1 MKAFLSILLL
11 FCFSQISAQTIIIKD
26 KETANPIEFATIV
39 CNVTNI
45 QAITNSSGQAD
56 ISEFKNSEWMEIRI
70 IGYTVK
76 KTTYQELLADN
87 FEISLSPSI
96 FSIDQVVVS
105 ANRWGQAKRD
115 VPVKIT
121 TTRQAQIAF
130 NNPQTAADLLGA
142 TGDVFI
148 QKSQQG
154 GGSPMI
160 RGFATNRLLIVV
172 DGVRMNNAIF
182 RSGNL
187 QNVISLDAFAV
198 EKAEV
203 VFGPSSVIYGSD
215 AIGGVM
221 SFYSLSPK
229 VSTNNKFDVSG
240 NFASRYSSANTEK
253 TGHIDIN
260 LGWEKWASLT
270 SFTYTSYGDVTMG
283 KNGPDE
289 YLRKE
294 YVKRE
299 NGVDTVVKNS
309 NSRIQQPTGYSQI
322 NLMQKIAYVPNN
334 NWNINYGLHYST
346 TSDYDRYD
354 RLIAYKNGL
363 PRSAEWYY
371 GPQVWLMNN
380 VNIEN
385 TASNNLYDKLTVN
398 AAHQLFEESRNDR
411 NFKGNTLKN
420 RVENVQ
426 ALNLNIDFKKSIQE
440 KQTIFYG
447 LEVLFNDIKSTGT
460 NKDITTGVKV
470 DGPSRYPKSEWYSY
484 AAYVTYHTKLGEKLS
499 FQAGTRYN
507 QYVLN
512 ARFDN
517 TFYPFPYSKAN
528 INKGA
533 LTGSA
538 GLIFTPTNSWKLNAN
553 LSTGF
558 RSPNVDD
565 LGKVFDSSPGTVIV
579 PNPDLDAEYAYNA
592 EIGITKTLGDYFE
605 IDINAFYTLLDNAMV
620 KRNDLFNGQDSI
632 MYDGE
637 LSQVQSIQNA
647 AYAKVWGIQADFELM
662 LTKQLMLSSRFNYQK
677 GTEEIDNGTT
687 SPLRHATPW
696 FGVTKL
702 TYMGKKL
709 KMELFAN
716 FSGEVSYANLAEEE
730 RGKPYIYAIDSNG
743 KPYSP
748 SWYTLNFRSQYQIN
762 KTLAISGD
770 VENITNQRYRPYSSG
785 IVAPGLN
792 FIVAVRARF

>member
-1 MKAFLSILLL
+1 MRTFLLSLLL
-11 FCFSQISAQTIIIKD
+11 FCFCQINAQTITIRD
-26 KETANPIEFATIV
+26 KETTNPIELATIV
-39 CNVTNI
+39 SNNPNT

-56 ISEFKNSEWMEIRI
+56 ISEFKNSAWMEIRI

-76 KTTYQELLADN
+76 RTTYQELLADN
-87 FEISLSPSI
+87 FVISLSPSI

-130 NNPQTAADLLGA
+130 NNPQTTADLLGA

-198 EKAEV
+198 EKTEV

-229 VSTNNKFDVSG
+229 VSAKNKFDVSG
-240 NFASRYSSANTEK
+240 NFASRYSSANNEK

-260 LGWEKWASLT
+260 LGWTKWASLT

-346 TSDYDRYD
+346 TSNYDRYD

-385 TASNNLYDKLTVN
+385 TTSNTFYDKLTVN

-411 NFKGNTLKN
+411 SFKGNTLKS

-426 ALNLNIDFKKSIQE
+426 ALNLNLDFKKSIQE

-460 NKDITTGVKV
+460 DKDITTGVKV

-484 AAYVTYHTKLGEKLS
+484 AAYVKYHTKLGEKLG
-499 FQAGTRYN
+499 FQIGTRYN

-538 GLIFTPTNSWKLNAN
+538 GLIYTPTNSWKLNAN
-553 LSTGF
+553 ISTGF

-605 IDINAFYTLLDNAMV
+605 IDVNAFYTLLDKAMV

-637 LSQVQSIQNA
+637 LSKVQSIQNA

-702 TYMGKKL
+702 TYFGTKI
-709 KMELFAN
+709 KMELFTN

-770 VENITNQRYRPYSSG
+770 IENITNQRYRPYSSG

>member
-1 MKAFLSILLL
+1 MRAFLVTLLL
-11 FCFSQISAQTIIIKD
+11 FCFSQINAQTITIRD
-26 KETANPIEFATIV
+26 KETLNPIELATV
-39 CNVTNI
+39 LSNNQNAQSVS
-45 QAITNSSGQAD
+45 NSMGLAD
-56 ISEFKNSEWMEIRI
+56 ISEFKNSEWIEISI
-70 IGYTVK
+70 IGYSTQRTSYK
-76 KTTYQELLADN
+76 ELVSNN
-87 FEISLSPSI
+87 FEVLLSPSL
-96 FSIDQVVVS
+96 FSINQVVVS

-160 RGFATNRLLIVV
+160 RGFATNRLLITV

-198 EKAEV
+198 EKTEV

-221 SFYSLSPK
+221 SFYSLAPK
-229 VSTNNKFDVSG
+229 TSTNNKFNVSG
-240 NFASRYSSANTEK
+240 DFASRYSSANNEK

-260 LGWEKWASLT
+260 LGWTKWASLT
-270 SFTYTSYGDVTMG
+270 SFTYTSYGDVMMG

-322 NLMQKIAYVPNN
+322 NLMQKVAYVPNN

-346 TSDYDRYD
+346 TSNYDRYD

-385 TASNNLYDKLTVN
+385 TSGNNLYDKLTIN

-411 NFKGNTLKN
+411 SFKGNTLKS

-426 ALNLNIDFKKSIQE
+426 ALNLNLDFKKSIQE

-447 LEVLFNDIKSTGT
+447 LEVLFNDIKSTGSD
-460 NKDITTGVKV
+460 KDITTGVKV

-484 AAYVTYHTKLGEKLS
+484 AAYVTYHAKLGEKLS
-499 FQAGTRYN
+499 FQMGTRYN

-538 GLIFTPTNSWKLNAN
+538 GLIYTPTNSWKLNAN

-605 IDINAFYTLLDNAMV
+605 IDVNAFYTLLNNAMV

-632 MYDGE
+632 MYDGK

-662 LTKQLMLSSRFNYQK
+662 LTKQIMLSSRFNYQK

-730 RGKPYIYAIDSNG
+730 KDKTHIYAIDSNG

>member
-1 MKAFLSILLL
+1 MRTFLVILIL
-11 FCFSQISAQTIIIKD
+11 FCFSQINAQTITIKD
-26 KETANPIEFATIV
+26 KETSNPIELATITSNNPNTQV
-39 CNVTNI
+39 
-45 QAITNSSGQAD
+45 ITNSSGQAD

-70 IGYTVK
+70 IGYTIK

-87 FEISLSPSI
+87 LEISLNPSI

-105 ANRWGQAKRD
+105 ANRWGQAKKD

-198 EKAEV
+198 EKTEV

-253 TGHIDIN
+253 TGHVDIN
-260 LGWEKWASLT
+260 LGWTKWASLT

-294 YVKRE
+294 FVKRE

-322 NLMQKIAYVPNN
+322 NLMQKIAYVPNH
-334 NWNINYGLHYST
+334 NWNIYYGLHYST
-346 TSDYDRYD
+346 TSNYDRYD

-385 TASNNLYDKLTVN
+385 TTSNTFYDKLTVN

-411 NFKGNTLKN
+411 SFKGNTLKS

-426 ALNLNIDFKKSIQE
+426 ALNLNLDFKKLIQE

-447 LEVLFNDIKSTGT
+447 LEVLFNDIKSTGADK
-460 NKDITTGVKV
+460 NITTGVKV

-484 AAYVTYHTKLGEKLS
+484 AAYVTYHTKLGEKLG
-499 FQAGTRYN
+499 FQIGTRYN

-538 GLIFTPTNSWKLNAN
+538 GLIYAPTNSWKLNAN

-579 PNPDLDAEYAYNA
+579 PNPNLDAEYAYNA

-605 IDINAFYTLLDNAMV
+605 IDVNVFSTLLNNAMV

-702 TYMGKKL
+702 TYTGKKL

-716 FSGEVSYANLAEEE
+716 FSGEVSYTNLAEEE

>member
-1 MKAFLSILLL
+1 MRAFFCILLL
-11 FCFSQISAQTIIIKD
+11 FCFCQINAQTITIKD
-26 KETANPIEFATIV
+26 KETSNPIEFATIIS
-39 CNVTNI
+39 NNPIT

-56 ISEFKNSEWMEIRI
+56 ISEFKNSAWMEIRI
-70 IGYTVK
+70 IGYTLK
-76 KTTYQELLADN
+76 RITYQELLADN

-130 NNPQTAADLLGA
+130 NNPQTAADLLGS

-198 EKAEV
+198 EKTEV

-229 VSTNNKFDVSG
+229 VSTNNKFDVNG

-253 TGHIDIN
+253 TGHVDIN
-260 LGWEKWASLT
+260 LGWTKWASLT
-270 SFTYTSYGDVTMG
+270 SFTYTSYGDVRMG

-322 NLMQKIAYVPNN
+322 NLMQKVAYIPNN

-346 TSDYDRYD
+346 TSNYDRYD

-385 TASNNLYDKLTVN
+385 TASNSLYDKLTVN

-411 NFKGNTLKN
+411 SFKGNTLKS
-420 RVENVQ
+420 RVEKVQ
-426 ALNLNIDFKKSIQE
+426 ALNLNIDFKKSIQK

-447 LEVLFNDIKSTGT
+447 LEFLFNDIKSTGT
-460 NKDITTGVKV
+460 DKDITTGVKV

-484 AAYVTYHTKLGEKLS
+484 ASYVIFHTKLGEKLS
-499 FQAGTRYN
+499 FQMGTRYN
-507 QYVLN
+507 QYALN

-517 TFYPFPYSKAN
+517 TFYPFPYSKAK

-579 PNPDLDAEYAYNA
+579 PNPDVDAEYAYNA
-592 EIGITKTLGDYFE
+592 EIGITKTLGNYFE
-605 IDINAFYTLLDNAMV
+605 IDVNAFYTRLNNAMV

-716 FSGEVSYANLAEEE
+716 FSGEVSYSNLAEEE

-762 KTLAISGD
+762 KTLAFSVD

>member
-1 MKAFLSILLL
+1 MKAFLNILLL

-26 KETANPIEFATIV
+26 KETSNPIEFATIV
-39 CNVTNI
+39 CNITNI
-45 QAITNSSGQAD
+45 QAITNSSGQAN

-198 EKAEV
+198 EKTEV

-229 VSTNNKFDVSG
+229 VSANNKFDVRG

-253 TGHIDIN
+253 TGHVDIN
-260 LGWEKWASLT
+260 LGWTKWASLT

-346 TSDYDRYD
+346 TSNYDRYD

-385 TASNNLYDKLTVN
+385 TVSNTLYDKLTVN

-411 NFKGNTLKN
+411 SFKGNTLKS

-426 ALNLNIDFKKSIQE
+426 ALNLNLDFKKSIQE

-460 NKDITTGVKV
+460 DKDITTGVKV

-484 AAYVTYHTKLGEKLS
+484 AAYVTYHTKLGEKLG
-499 FQAGTRYN
+499 FQIGTRYN

-538 GLIFTPTNSWKLNAN
+538 GLIYTPTNSWKLNAN
-553 LSTGF
+553 ISTGF

-605 IDINAFYTLLDNAMV
+605 IDVNAFYTLLDNAMV

-702 TYMGKKL
+702 TYFGTKI
-709 KMELFAN
+709 KMELFTN

-770 VENITNQRYRPYSSG
+770 IENITNQRYRPYSSG

>member
-1 MKAFLSILLL
+1 MRTFLLSLLL
-11 FCFSQISAQTIIIKD
+11 FCFCQINAQTITIRD
-26 KETANPIEFATIV
+26 KETTNPIELATIV
-39 CNVTNI
+39 SNNPNT

-56 ISEFKNSEWMEIRI
+56 ISEFKNSAWMEIRI

-76 KTTYQELLADN
+76 RTTYQELLADN
-87 FEISLSPSI
+87 FVISLSPSI

-130 NNPQTAADLLGA
+130 NNPQTTADLLGS

-187 QNVISLDAFAV
+187 QNVISLDAFAF
-198 EKAEV
+198 EKTEV

-229 VSTNNKFDVSG
+229 VTTNNKFDVSG
-240 NFASRYSSANTEK
+240 NFASRYSTANTEK

-260 LGWEKWASLT
+260 LGWTKWASLT

-346 TSDYDRYD
+346 TSNYDRYD

-385 TASNNLYDKLTVN
+385 TTSNTFYDKLTVN

-411 NFKGNTLKN
+411 SFKGNTLKS

-426 ALNLNIDFKKSIQE
+426 ALNLNLDFKKSIQE

-447 LEVLFNDIKSTGT
+447 LEVLFNDIKSTGADK
-460 NKDITTGVKV
+460 NITTGVKV

-484 AAYVTYHTKLGEKLS
+484 AAYVTYHTKLGKKLG
-499 FQAGTRYN
+499 FQLGTRYN

-538 GLIFTPTNSWKLNAN
+538 GLIYTPTNSWKLNAN

-605 IDINAFYTLLDNAMV
+605 IDVNAFYTLLDNAMV
-620 KRNDLFNGQDSI
+620 KRNDLFNEQDSI

-702 TYMGKKL
+702 TYTGTKL
-709 KMELFAN
+709 KMELFAH
-716 FSGEVSYANLAEEE
+716 FSGEVSYSNLAEEE

-785 IVAPGLN
+785 IVAPGFN

>member
-1 MKAFLSILLL
+1 MRTFLLSLLL
-11 FCFSQISAQTIIIKD
+11 FCFCQINAQTITIRD
-26 KETANPIEFATIV
+26 KETTNPIELATIV
-39 CNVTNI
+39 SNNPNT

-56 ISEFKNSEWMEIRI
+56 ISEFKNSAWMEIRI

-76 KTTYQELLADN
+76 RTTYQELLADN
-87 FEISLSPSI
+87 FVISLSPSI

-130 NNPQTAADLLGA
+130 NNPQTTADLLGA

-198 EKAEV
+198 EKTEV

-229 VSTNNKFDVSG
+229 TSTNNMFDVSG

-253 TGHIDIN
+253 TGHVDIN
-260 LGWEKWASLT
+260 LGWTKWASLT

-322 NLMQKIAYVPNN
+322 NLMQKIAYIPNN
-334 NWNINYGLHYST
+334 KWNINYGLHYST
-346 TSDYDRYD
+346 TSNYDRYD

-385 TASNNLYDKLTVN
+385 TASNSLYDKLTVN

-411 NFKGNTLKN
+411 SFKGNTLKS

-426 ALNLNIDFKKSIQE
+426 AFNLNLDFKKSIQE

-447 LEVLFNDIKSTGT
+447 LEVLFNDIESTGT
-460 NKDITTGVKV
+460 DKDITTGVKV

-499 FQAGTRYN
+499 FQMGTRYN

-605 IDINAFYTLLDNAMV
+605 IDINAFYTLLNNAMV

-792 FIVAVRARF
+792 FIVAVRAKF

>member
-1 MKAFLSILLL
+1 MRTFFIISFL
-11 FCFSQISAQTIIIKD
+11 FCFCQINAQTITISD
-26 KETANPIEFATIV
+26 KETTNPIEFATIV
-39 CNVTNI
+39 CNNPNT
-45 QAITNSSGQAD
+45 QTITNSSGQAD
-56 ISEFKNSEWMEIRI
+56 ISEFKNSEWIEIRI

-76 KTTYQELLADN
+76 RTTYQELLADN
-87 FEISLSPSI
+87 FEISLNPSI

-130 NNPQTAADLLGA
+130 NNPQTTADLLGA

-198 EKAEV
+198 EKTEV

-229 VSTNNKFDVSG
+229 VSANNKFDVSG
-240 NFASRYSSANTEK
+240 NFASRYSSANNEK
-253 TGHIDIN
+253 TGHVYIN
-260 LGWEKWASLT
+260 LGWTKWASLT
-270 SFTYTSYGDVTMG
+270 SFTYTSFGDVTMG

-322 NLMQKIAYVPNN
+322 NIMQKIAYVPNN

-346 TSDYDRYD
+346 TSNYDRYD

-385 TASNNLYDKLTVN
+385 TASNTLYDKLTVN
-398 AAHQLFEESRNDR
+398 ATHQLFEESRNDR
-411 NFKGNTLKN
+411 SFKKNTLKS

-426 ALNLNIDFKKSIQE
+426 ALNLNLDFKKSIQK

-460 NKDITTGVKV
+460 DKDITTDLEV

-484 AAYVTYHTKLGEKLS
+484 AAYVTFHTKLGEKLS
-499 FQAGTRYN
+499 FQIGTRYN

-538 GLIFTPTNSWKLNAN
+538 GLIYTPTNSWKLNAN

-579 PNPDLDAEYAYNA
+579 PNPDLDAEHAYNA
-592 EIGITKTLGDYFE
+592 EIGVTKTLGDYFE
-605 IDINAFYTLLDNAMV
+605 IDVNAFYTLLNNAMV

-647 AYAKVWGIQADFELM
+647 AYAKVWGVQADFELM
-662 LTKQLMLSSRFNYQK
+662 ITKQLMLSSRFNYQK

-702 TYMGKKL
+702 TYTGKKL

-716 FSGEVSYANLAEEE
+716 FSGEVSYADLAEEE
-730 RGKPYIYAIDSNG
+730 RGKPYIYAADSKG

-785 IVAPGLN
+785 MVAPGLN

>member
-1 MKAFLSILLL
+1 MRTFLLSLLL
-11 FCFSQISAQTIIIKD
+11 FCFCQINAQTITIRD
-26 KETANPIEFATIV
+26 KETTNPIELATIV
-39 CNVTNI
+39 SNNPNT

-56 ISEFKNSEWMEIRI
+56 ISEFKNSAWMEIRI

-76 KTTYQELLADN
+76 RTTYQELLADN
-87 FEISLSPSI
+87 FVISLSPSI

-130 NNPQTAADLLGA
+130 NNPQTTADLLGS

-187 QNVISLDAFAV
+187 QNVISLDAFAF
-198 EKAEV
+198 EKTEV

-229 VSTNNKFDVSG
+229 VTTNNKFDVSG
-240 NFASRYSSANTEK
+240 NFASRYSTANTEK

-260 LGWEKWASLT
+260 LGWTKWASLT

-346 TSDYDRYD
+346 TSNYDRYD

-385 TASNNLYDKLTVN
+385 TTSNTFYDKLTVN

-411 NFKGNTLKN
+411 SFKGNTLK
-420 RVENVQ
+420 
-426 ALNLNIDFKKSIQE
+426 
-440 KQTIFYG
+440 
-447 LEVLFNDIKSTGT
+447 
-460 NKDITTGVKV
+460 
-470 DGPSRYPKSEWYSY
+470 SR
-484 AAYVTYHTKLGEKLS
+484 
-499 FQAGTRYN
+499 
-507 QYVLN
+507 
-512 ARFDN
+512 
-517 TFYPFPYSKAN
+517 
-528 INKGA
+528 
-533 LTGSA
+533 
-538 GLIFTPTNSWKLNAN
+538 
-553 LSTGF
+553 
-558 RSPNVDD
+558 
-565 LGKVFDSSPGTVIV
+565 
-579 PNPDLDAEYAYNA
+579 
-592 EIGITKTLGDYFE
+592 
-605 IDINAFYTLLDNAMV
+605 
-620 KRNDLFNGQDSI
+620 
-632 MYDGE
+632 
-637 LSQVQSIQNA
+637 
-647 AYAKVWGIQADFELM
+647 
-662 LTKQLMLSSRFNYQK
+662 
-677 GTEEIDNGTT
+677 
-687 SPLRHATPW
+687 
-696 FGVTKL
+696 
-702 TYMGKKL
+702 
-709 KMELFAN
+709 
-716 FSGEVSYANLAEEE
+716 
-730 RGKPYIYAIDSNG
+730 
-743 KPYSP
+743 
-748 SWYTLNFRSQYQIN
+748 
-762 KTLAISGD
+762 
-770 VENITNQRYRPYSSG
+770 
-785 IVAPGLN
+785 
-792 FIVAVRARF
+792 

>member
-1 MKAFLSILLL
+1 MRTFLVILLL
-11 FCFSQISAQTIIIKD
+11 FCFCQINAQTITIKD
-26 KETANPIEFATIV
+26 KETSNPIEFATIISS
-39 CNVTNI
+39 NNN
-45 QAITNSSGQAD
+45 QAVTNSSGQAD
-56 ISEFKNSEWMEIRI
+56 ISEFKNSEWIEIRI

-76 KTTYQELLADN
+76 KTSYQALLSDN

-198 EKAEV
+198 EKTEV

-229 VSTNNKFDVSG
+229 VSANNKFDVSG
-240 NFASRYSSANTEK
+240 NFASRYSSANNEK
-253 TGHIDIN
+253 TGHVDIN
-260 LGWEKWASLT
+260 LGWTKWASLT

-294 YVKRE
+294 FVKRE

-346 TSDYDRYD
+346 TSNYDRYD

-385 TASNNLYDKLTVN
+385 TANNSLYDKFTVN

-411 NFKGNTLKN
+411 SFKGNTLKS

-426 ALNLNIDFKKSIQE
+426 AFNLILDFKKSIKE

-447 LEVLFNDIKSTGT
+447 LEVLFNDVRSTGT
-460 NKDITTGVKV
+460 DKDITTGVKV

-484 AAYVTYHTKLGEKLS
+484 AAYVTYHTKLGKKLS
-499 FQAGTRYN
+499 FQMGTRYN

-517 TFYPFPYSKAN
+517 TFFPFPYSKAN

-538 GLIFTPTNSWKLNAN
+538 GLIYTPTNSWKLNAN

-579 PNPDLDAEYAYNA
+579 PNPNLNAEYAYNA

-605 IDINAFYTLLDNAMV
+605 IDVNAFYTLLNNAMV

-702 TYMGKKL
+702 TYTGKKL

-762 KTLAISGD
+762 KILAISGD

>member
-1 MKAFLSILLL
+1 MKVFLNILLL

-26 KETANPIEFATIV
+26 KETSNPIEFATIV
-39 CNVTNI
+39 CNITNT

-76 KTTYQELLADN
+76 RTTYQELLADN
-87 FEISLSPSI
+87 FEISLNPSI

-130 NNPQTAADLLGA
+130 NNPQTTADLLGA

-229 VSTNNKFDVSG
+229 TSTNNKFDVSG

-253 TGHIDIN
+253 TGHVDIN
-260 LGWEKWASLT
+260 LGWTKWASLT

-299 NGVDTVVKNS
+299 NGIDTVVKNS

-346 TSDYDRYD
+346 TSNYDRYD

-385 TASNNLYDKLTVN
+385 TASNTLYDKLTVN

-411 NFKGNTLKN
+411 NFKGNTLKS

-426 ALNLNIDFKKSIQE
+426 ALNLNLDFKKSIQE
-440 KQTIFYG
+440 KQAIFYG

-460 NKDITTGVKV
+460 DKDITSGVKV

-484 AAYVTYHTKLGEKLS
+484 AAYLTYHTKLGEKLG
-499 FQAGTRYN
+499 FQIGTRYN

-512 ARFDN
+512 ARFNN

-538 GLIFTPTNSWKLNAN
+538 GLIYTPTNSWKLNAN

-605 IDINAFYTLLDNAMV
+605 IDVNAFYTLLDNAMV

-709 KMELFAN
+709 KIELFAN

-748 SWYTLNFRSQYQIN
+748 SWYTLNLRSQYQIN

-770 VENITNQRYRPYSSG
+770 IENITNQRYRPYSSG

>member
-1 MKAFLSILLL
+1 MKVFLNILLL

-26 KETANPIEFATIV
+26 KETSNPIEFATIV
-39 CNVTNI
+39 CSITNT

-70 IGYTVK
+70 IGYIVK
-76 KTTYQELLADN
+76 RTTYQELITDN

-130 NNPQTAADLLGA
+130 NNPQTTADLLGA

-198 EKAEV
+198 EKTEV

-221 SFYSLSPK
+221 NFYSLSPK
-229 VSTNNKFDVSG
+229 TSTNNKFDVNG

-253 TGHIDIN
+253 TGHVDIN
-260 LGWEKWASLT
+260 LGWKKWASLT

-283 KNGPDE
+283 KNGPEE

-299 NGVDTVVKNS
+299 NGIDTVVKNS
-309 NSRIQQPTGYSQI
+309 NSRIQQPTGYTQI

-346 TSDYDRYD
+346 TSNYDRYD

-385 TASNNLYDKLTVN
+385 TASNTLYDKLTVN

-411 NFKGNTLKN
+411 NFKGSTLKS

-426 ALNLNIDFKKSIQE
+426 ALNLNLDFKKSIQE

-460 NKDITTGVKV
+460 DKNITTGVKV

-484 AAYVTYHTKLGEKLS
+484 AAYVTYHTKLGEKLG
-499 FQAGTRYN
+499 FQIGTRYN

-538 GLIFTPTNSWKLNAN
+538 GLIYTPSNSWKLNAN

-592 EIGITKTLGDYFE
+592 EVGVTKTLGDYFE
-605 IDINAFYTLLDNAMV
+605 IDVNAFYTLLNNAMV

-647 AYAKVWGIQADFELM
+647 AYARVWGIQADFELM

-702 TYMGKKL
+702 TYFGKKI

>member
-1 MKAFLSILLL
+1 MRTFLVILLL
-11 FCFSQISAQTIIIKD
+11 FCFCQINAQTITIRD
-26 KETANPIEFATIV
+26 KETSNPIEFATIV
-39 CNVTNI
+39 GNNPNT

-56 ISEFKNSEWMEIRI
+56 ISEFKNSEWIEIRI

-76 KTTYQELLADN
+76 KTNYQELLSDN

-96 FSIDQVVVS
+96 FSIDQVIVS

-198 EKAEV
+198 EKTEV

-229 VSTNNKFDVSG
+229 VSANNKFDVSG
-240 NFASRYSSANTEK
+240 NFASRYSSANNEK
-253 TGHIDIN
+253 TGHVDIN
-260 LGWEKWASLT
+260 LGWTKWASLT

-346 TSDYDRYD
+346 TSNYDRYD

-385 TASNNLYDKLTVN
+385 TSSNNLYDKLTVN

-411 NFKGNTLKN
+411 SFKGNTLKS

-426 ALNLNIDFKKSIQE
+426 ALNLNLDFKKSIQE

-460 NKDITTGVKV
+460 DKDISTGVKV

-499 FQAGTRYN
+499 FQMGTRYN

-538 GLIFTPTNSWKLNAN
+538 GLIYTPTNSWKLNAN

-579 PNPDLDAEYAYNA
+579 PNPNLDAEYAYNA

-605 IDINAFYTLLDNAMV
+605 IDVNAFYTLLNNAMV

-702 TYMGKKL
+702 TYTGKKL

-770 VENITNQRYRPYSSG
+770 IENITNQRYRPYSSG
-785 IVAPGLN
+785 MVASGFN